1 MSYYHLPTSTERGPG
16 RLETKLSDG
25 ASLGPPDTGWT
36 PELAALC
43 GFVAVVETAAPVV
56 TAAQVAE
63 STVTLPGGVPTR
75 TWSVR
80 AKTQPEIDADTP
92 AANRVTI
99 ETRAR
104 NAATVNA
111 TFLAIGAPTNAQVL
125 AQTKA
130 LTRQVNALL
139 RLQLSDLLADITGT

>member
-1 MSYYHLPTSTERGPG
+1 MTYYHLPTSTERGPG

-43 GFVAVVETAAPVV
+43 GFVVVVETVAPVA
-56 TAAQVAE
+56 TAAQVVE
-63 STVTLPGGVPTR
+63 SAVTLPGGVPTR

-80 AKTQPEIDADTP
+80 AKTPDEVDADTRE
-92 AANRVTI
+92 ANRSTI

-104 NAATVNA
+104 NAITTNA
-111 TFLAIGAPTNAQVL
+111 AFLAIGAPTNAQVV